1 MIVKILIDN
10 ISNAPTLTAEWGL
23 SLYIEHQGRKYLLDA
38 GASDAFAHNA
48 EAMGV
53 DLAQVDCAVLSHAH
67 YDHADGMDAFFARND
82 HAPLYLRAKA
92 AETCYGSDDEG
103 VLKYIGIKKG
113 LLTQYADRIR
123 YAEGKAELAPGVY
136 LLGHTTRDL
145 YEQGQLHQMFLK
157 IGDQYMYDDFRHEQS
172 LIFDTD
178 QGLVIFNSCCHG
190 GADLIIQEAM
200 QAFPGRKV
208 HAIIGGFHL
217 FDSTNSLVEY
227 FAKKLGATGVEHII
241 TGHCTGQTAFDIL
254 RKALGDRVQQ
264 METGL
269 TFTL

>member
-10 ISNAPTLTAEWGL
+10 ISNDPALTAEWGL

-38 GASDAFAHNA
+38 GASDAFARNA

-67 YDHADGMDAFFARND
+67 YDHADGMDAFFAQND

-113 LLTQYADRIR
+113 LLAQYADRIR
-123 YAEGKAELAPGVY
+123 YVEGKAELAPGVY
-136 LLGHTTRDL
+136 LLGHTTRGLD
-145 YEQGQLHQMFLK
+145 EQSQLQKMFLK

-178 QGLVIFNSCCHG
+178 QGLIIFNSCCHG
-190 GADLIIQEAM
+190 GADLIIQEAVK
-200 QAFPGRKV
+200 AFPGRKV

-217 FDSTNSLVEY
+217 FAASASLVEY
-227 FAKKLGATGVEHII
+227 FAKRLGDTGVERIL
-241 TGHCTGQTAFDIL
+241 TGHCTGQAAFDIIH
-254 RKALGDRVQQ
+254 KALGDRVQQ

-269 TFTL
+269 TVTF